1 MQDFKAGD
9 FSGLATT
16 ADAEVDRGHA
26 GVVLVDKF
34 KRIKELPPSKP
45 HTEPLVERFVPI
57 GRGFLGIDCGI
68 DFAGLVARLDSPRPK
83 VDQGDI
89 ALLYRKDRGV
99 ANFDAP
105 RIARLVQ
112 NFNAQ
117 GLSK

>member
-1 MQDFKAGD
+1 MQDFKTGD
-9 FSGLATT
+9 FNGLATA
-16 ADAEVDRGHA
+16 ADAEVDRGRA

-34 KRIKELPPSKP
+34 KRIKELAPSKP
-45 HTEPLVERFVPI
+45 HTEPPVERFVPI
-57 GRGFLGIDCGI
+57 GRGFLGIDGGI

-89 ALLYRKDRGV
+89 ALLHCKGRGV

-112 NFNAQ
+112 HFDAQ
-117 GLSK
+117 GLVK